1 MRKKASV
8 VRRRGFRSRSALDI
22 TTEYGKESLVISVVD
37 VSVLL
42 FLSFAVLMLFVLVGV
57 AGGVVGVVVVFR
69 VLSSGD
75 SGSGSV
81 FPSGIKPKMD
91 RISLAYR

>member
-42 FLSFAVLMLFVLVGV
+42 LSFAVLLFVLVGV
-57 AGGVVGVVVVFR
+57 AGGVGGVVVLFR
-69 VLSSGD
+69 VLSSGGD